1 MRNLIFLFLE
11 GFLSEMIRAIIISI
25 LFFNILSQVWTVQIQ
40 SGYDLQ
46 KRMMASKSFMNPEFL
61 VTYHKIKLYLKKRL
75 QALKQKQK
83 TIRLI
88 DNYEDKAW
96 MYRFG

>member
-61 VTYHKIKLYLKKRL
+61 ATYYNIKLYLKKRL